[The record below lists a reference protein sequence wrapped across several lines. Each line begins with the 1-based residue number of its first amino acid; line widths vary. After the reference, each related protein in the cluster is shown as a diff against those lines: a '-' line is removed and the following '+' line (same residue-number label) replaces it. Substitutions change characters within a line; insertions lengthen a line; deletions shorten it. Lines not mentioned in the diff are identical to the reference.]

1 MDDKPIRALL
11 IEDNPGD
18 ARLIGVMLA
27 EVKSPPFDIER
38 AERLSAGL
46 ECLAEGGIDVVLLD
60 LSLPDSHG
68 LETFARVHAE
78 APEVPII
85 VLTGLADTELAV
97 KAVRE
102 GAQDYLVKGELNGA
116 LLVRSVRYGIERH
129 RARAEQLRKAQ
140 RGKAGKVLGFMGAK
154 GGVGVTTVA
163 LNVASVLAMEK
174 NKVIAVELRSDYGT
188 FSSQLGHTPVANLSH
203 LLELD
208 VRRINEKELN
218 KQLISWSFGLQV
230 LFGPQ
235 QVDEYRDVEPDQAQ
249 AVITGLSGMAD
260 YLIVDLPVHDRGVS
274 QAVIGLC
281 DFVALVVE
289 PEPTSLAS
297 ATLALKLLKSWGISE
312 GAVGLVVVN
321 RTMLAVSLAE
331 IRSQLGCEIVGVMPP
346 AAEGCIAAQKRGVPL
361 VVHQPANI
369 AAGSLIEIANRL
381 TADGPPAMP
390 LW

>member
-18 ARLIGVMLA
+18 ARLIREMLA
-27 EVKSPPFDIER
+27 DVKIPSFDIKR

-68 LETFARVHAE
+68 LETFASVHAE

-85 VLTGLADTELAV
+85 VLTGLADTELGV

-129 RARAEQLRKAQ
+129 RARADQLRKAQ

-154 GGVGVTTVA
+154 GGAGTTTVA
-163 LNVASVLAMEK
+163 LNVASVLAMQK
-174 NKVIAVELRSDYGT
+174 NKVIAAELRSDYGT

-208 VRRINEKELN
+208 VRRIDEKELN

-235 QVDEYRDVEPDQAQ
+235 EVDEFREIEPDQTK
-249 AVITGLSGMAD
+249 AVIKGLAGMVD
-260 YLIVDLPVHDRGVS
+260 YVIVDLPVHDHGVS
-274 QAVIGLC
+274 QAAIGLC
-281 DFVALVVE
+281 DYVVLVVE

-297 ATLALKLLKSWGISE
+297 SKRALKLLKSWGISE
-312 GAVGLVVVN
+312 WVVGLVVVN
-321 RTMLAVSLAE
+321 RTMLAVPLAE
-331 IRSQLGCEIVGVMPP
+331 IGSRVGCEIVGVVPP
-346 AAEGCIAAQKRGVPL
+346 AVEGCIAAQKSGVPL
-361 VVHQPANI
+361 VVHQPGNM
-369 AAGSLIEIANRL
+369 AAGSLIDIANRL
-381 TADGPPAMP
+381 IADVPPARGS
-390 LW
+390 W

>member
-1 MDDKPIRALL
+1 MDIRALL

-18 ARLIGVMLA
+18 ARLIREMLA
-27 EVKSPPFDIER
+27 EVKGQAFDLKR

-129 RARAEQLRKAQ
+129 RARADQLRKAQ
-140 RGKAGKVLGFMGAK
+140 RGKTGKVLGFMGAK
-154 GGVGVTTVA
+154 GGAGTTTVA

-174 NKVIAVELRSDYGT
+174 NKVIAAELRSDYGT

-208 VRRINEKELN
+208 LQRINEKELS

-235 QVDEYRDVEPDQAQ
+235 EVDEFREIEPDQAE
-249 AVITGLSGMAD
+249 AVIKGLAGMAD

-281 DFVALVVE
+281 DYVALVVE

-297 ATLALKLLKSWGISE
+297 SKRALKLLKSWGAVE

-321 RTMLAVSLAE
+321 RTVLAVPLAE
-331 IRSQLGCEIVGVMPP
+331 IGSRVGCEIVGVVPP

-361 VVHQPANI
+361 VVHQPANM

-381 TADGPPAMP
+381 TADGPPAMR

>member
-1 MDDKPIRALL
+1 
-11 IEDNPGD
+11 
-18 ARLIGVMLA
+18 
-27 EVKSPPFDIER
+27 
-38 AERLSAGL
+38 
-46 ECLAEGGIDVVLLD
+46 
-60 LSLPDSHG
+60 
-68 LETFARVHAE
+68 
-78 APEVPII
+78 VPII

-129 RARAEQLRKAQ
+129 RARADQLRKAQ

-154 GGVGVTTVA
+154 GGAGTTTVA
-163 LNVASVLAMEK
+163 LNVASVLAMQE

-208 VRRINEKELN
+208 LECIDEKELS
-218 KQLISWSFGLQV
+218 KQLISWSFGLRV

-235 QVDEYRDVEPDQAQ
+235 EVDEFREIEPDQAK
-249 AVITGLSGMAD
+249 AMIKGLADMVD

-281 DFVALVVE
+281 DHVTLVVE

-297 ATLALKLLKSWGISE
+297 AKVALKLLKSWGISE
-312 GAVGLVVVN
+312 GVVGLVVGLVVVN

-331 IRSQLGCEIVGVMPP
+331 IGSQLGCEIVGVMPP
-346 AAEGCIAAQKRGVPL
+346 AAEGCVAAQKRGVPL
-361 VVHQPANI
+361 VVHQPANM
-369 AAGSLIEIANRL
+369 AAGSLREIANRL
-381 TADGPPAMP
+381 IAGGPPAMR